1 MAISYLLA
9 ALLAWGS
16 LSQAATVTELDRNAG
31 MKKHASGDCGIEI
44 SFDSYASGIDRSL
57 FAKTKEA
64 VGKDE
69 RLQEAFTWP
78 WGKEGE
84 RILCL
89 NGEGKKLDAAFADL
103 KSQLKKPVSGLVR
116 LKRKGK
122 PPLTFHSK

>member
-1 MAISYLLA
+1 MAHSYLLA
-9 ALLAWGS
+9 ALLVWAP
-16 LSQAATVTELDRNAG
+16 LAHAAPVKELDRNAG
-31 MKKHASGDCGIEI
+31 RKMHAAGDCGIEV
-44 SFDSYASGIDRSL
+44 SFGSYASGIDRGS

-64 VGKDE
+64 VEKDE
-69 RLQEAFTWP
+69 RIQEAFSWP

-89 NGEGKKLDAAFADL
+89 NGEEKKLDAVYADF
-103 KSQLKKPVSGLVR
+103 KSRLAKPTKGSVT